1 MIKIDLSNKH
11 KRRFVAF
18 GLSVNNIEHIV
29 ASDTKLKLMKFLVAN
44 NVIFEDFYIF
54 NRCGRLVEALQY
66 SRNISTNLSIPY
78 EKIQFG

>member
-1 MIKIDLSNKH
+1 MIRIDLSNKH

-54 NRCGRLVEALQY
+54 NGGGHLVEALQY